1 MNGYDPRDALR
12 DALRSRRC
20 RQRSLAGGYIVSFF
34 IIAVGV
40 TMLLDTLGILPSR
53 SIWDYFPLLFAAL
66 GVVKIFQS
74 DGRPAGL
81 LFGGILTV
89 GGTLWFLDNL
99 GFLPFDRRIIPPLII
114 ISVGVLFLLRA
125 VERQSRAQPDPAP
138 HDAESQVSQFTIFGG
153 VKRFVDSPDFRRAE
167 AFSLFGGVEL
177 DLRGAK
183 MASGRAEIEANT
195 LFGGIEIRVP
205 QGWAVEVRGI
215 ALFGGFEDKTIHPIR
230 EVEIAPK
237 LIVNGYAMFGGVTVS
252 NA

>member
-1 MNGYDPRDALR
+1 MNGYDPREAMHT
-12 DALRSRRC
+12 RRC
-20 RQRSLAGGYIVSFF
+20 RQRSLAGGYIVSVF

-74 DGRPAGL
+74 DGRPASL
-81 LFGGILTV
+81 LFGGILTI

-99 GFLPFDRRIIPPLII
+99 GFLPFDRRVILPLVIIA
-114 ISVGVLFLLRA
+114 VGILFLLRA
-125 VERQSRAQPDPAP
+125 LERQARAQSDPVP
-138 HDAESQVSQFTIFGG
+138 HDDDSQVSQFTIFGG
-153 VKRFVDSPDFRRAE
+153 VKRFVDSADFRRAD
-167 AFSLFGGVEL
+167 AFSMFGGVEL
-177 DLRGAK
+177 DLRGATIV
-183 MASGRAEIEANT
+183 SGRAEIEANT

-205 QGWAVEVRGI
+205 QSWAVEVRGI
-215 ALFGGFEDKTIHPIR
+215 ALFGGFEDKTIHPLG
-230 EVEIAPK
+230 EVENAPK